1 MSIVQRTATH
11 CNAQLNFP
19 SRNALCI
26 LAKKPYISATEL
38 CIFAK
43 EPYISA
49 KEPFLALVP
58 GTIRN

>member
-1 MSIVQRTATH
+1 MSLVQRTATH

-19 SRNALCI
+19 SGNALCI
-26 LAKKPYISATEL
+26 LAKKPYISVKEL

-49 KEPFLALVP
+49 KEPSLALVP
-58 GTIRN
+58 GAIRK